1 MSIKKRILSF
11 DIETSSLDPHDGFVW
26 QSGFAS
32 YNENDIQKSGL
43 FFDPDNSTNR
53 EAALRGSSFGEKQ
66 FQAGAFTE
74 YLASSNN
81 KSQAG
86 FITSVVDKL
95 IEEHKNGRDILL
107 IQNANFERRW
117 LEAVS
122 ESSDSSTEDFKR
134 LNAIIHH
141 SYSVNNKP
149 SLHPSPKIMEL
160 RNAALGNY
168 YDFLKTGNIQGF
180 DIAASAY
187 KDIMSEYKSY
197 FSTNNGKLKI
207 IDMMDVTRGLLF
219 KLAEEGY
226 IDKNMSL
233 IGTSQSFLSSI
244 FLDRPE
250 KHLAPDDAGD
260 ALEIFSRHLFSM
272 YDEVSSGNIS
282 HSSKLLIAKLK
293 SGQSK
298 EARNQF
304 IKSMI
309 RAVDEGSSTGGYR
322 YTGKIGTESSGKI
335 DFIDNE
341 TGTRH
346 TANRTFRNGLFT
358 LRTESD
364 LDLILSDVAE
374 RYNSVTFD
382 KHDAQTILASIM
394 NKGTNKEKIE
404 YLKSLED
411 TVNIPVQEQEVDYR
425 NAWSYI
431 KQNKIKATIG
441 IGSAIGVT
449 AMMLSGDTTDSKAQR
464 KYSEQEKYLESNIK
478 MYNTIPQYHG
488 SGFADWNERTKHH
501 YYWVDHG

>member
-1 MSIKKRILSF
+1 M
-11 DIETSSLDPHDGFVW
+11 
-26 QSGFAS
+26 
-32 YNENDIQKSGL
+32 
-43 FFDPDNSTNR
+43 
-53 EAALRGSSFGEKQ
+53 
-66 FQAGAFTE
+66 
-74 YLASSNN
+74 
-81 KSQAG
+81 
-86 FITSVVDKL
+86 
-95 IEEHKNGRDILL
+95 
-107 IQNANFERRW
+107 
-117 LEAVS
+117 
-122 ESSDSSTEDFKR
+122 
-134 LNAIIHH
+134 HH
-141 SYSVNNKP
+141 SYSVNNSP

-168 YDFLKTGNIQGF
+168 YDFLKTGNTQGF

-346 TANRTFRNGLFT
+346 TTNRTFRNGLFT

-382 KHDAQTILASIM
+382 KYDAQTILASIM

-411 TVNIPVQEQEVDYR
+411 TVSIPIQEQEVDYR

-449 AMMLSGDTTDSKAQR
+449 AMIVSGDTTDSKAQR

-501 YYWVDHG
+501 YY